1 MIKQKYIQPKSNI
14 FRKYKV
20 LVIFVY
26 LIMGD
31 VCAESKMETHAQ
43 PFSVKLGA
51 TRIIYNTDSSGA
63 TVSVTNPQDYP
74 ILLQSEIYNEDAKTK
89 APFIVTPPLFRLDG
103 QQRSRLRI
111 VRTGVDVIGDRESL
125 RWLCVKGIPPKPD
138 DEWAKDENNK
148 SGAPKNVS
156 VNVQIVMST
165 CIKLLERPSTIK
177 GSPAEVADSISWEKN
192 GSNLKATNPTPFYM
206 NLSLLKVGGM
216 NIKNTSFIAPFSS
229 RVFAL
234 PDGVRG
240 DLEWAV
246 ITDYGG
252 ESRTFRGNA
261 K

>member
-1 MIKQKYIQPKSNI
+1 MIIQKHIQSKYRI
-14 FRKYKV
+14 VRKNKV
-20 LVIFVY
+20 LAIFFC

-31 VCAESKMETHAQ
+31 VCAENKIETHTQ

-51 TRIIYNTDSSGA
+51 TRIIYNPDSSGA

-74 ILLQSEIYNEDAKTK
+74 VLIQSEVYNEDAKTK

-103 QQRSRLRI
+103 QQQTRLRI
-111 VRTGVDVIGDRESL
+111 VRTGVDVISDRESL

-148 SGAPKNVS
+148 SGVHKNVS

-192 GSNLKATNPTPFYM
+192 GSNLRATNPTPFYM
-206 NLSLLKVGGM
+206 NLSLLKVGGV
-216 NIKNTSFIAPFSS
+216 NIKNASFIAPFSS

-234 PDGVRG
+234 PDGARG
-240 DLEWAV
+240 DFEWAV

-252 ESRTFRGNA
+252 ESRTFRINA